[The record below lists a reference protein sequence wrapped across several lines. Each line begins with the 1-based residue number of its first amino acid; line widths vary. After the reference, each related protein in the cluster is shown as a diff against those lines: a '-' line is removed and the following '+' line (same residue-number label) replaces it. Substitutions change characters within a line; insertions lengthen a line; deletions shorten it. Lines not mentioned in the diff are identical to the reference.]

1 MFTSFCLLNLNRSF
15 RSDPTLFF
23 SLCSRV
29 SVSWLTIFLLT
40 LLPTIKKR
48 YKNKLRSD
56 PSAQKCLLV
65 KTYPSI
71 KVRSPA
77 GWAVF
82 QTSEAFLTRPA
93 GSGLTQ
99 GLLPGRPPKGTTTSV
114 CQYKGAVRTLKPK
127 QPVMSRAVI
136 ISGQVWVSPDVLNQ
150 TASLP
155 VYLQRF
161 PQIFRLCLLHRR
173 RFGQTQELLK
183 VLFPPSTINRVHVSC
198 SPARPENFLSSWTE
212 VLWRPMKVLPKGSQ
226 IRPWTPVAP
235 PIVLPLF
242 RHWYAEVTRQK
253 RPGFMVM
260 ITSTAD
266 VTAPL
271 FVCF

>member
-1 MFTSFCLLNLNRSF
+1 MIKKFFIN
-15 RSDPTLFF
+15 TLANN
-23 SLCSRV
+23 
-29 SVSWLTIFLLT
+29 
-40 LLPTIKKR
+40 KKR

-56 PSAQKCLLV
+56 PSAHQKCLLV

-93 GSGLTQ
+93 GSGLTR

-127 QPVMSRAVI
+127 QPVMYRAVI

-161 PQIFRLCLLHRR
+161 PQIFRRCLLHRR
-173 RFGQTQELLK
+173 RFSQTQELLK

-226 IRPWTPVAP
+226 IQPWTPVAP
-235 PIVLPLF
+235 PTVFSTLICRGHQTEAPWIHGDDHIYSRCYCTIICLFLTVVVRPRNGHAWPLL
-242 RHWYAEVTRQK
+242 
-253 RPGFMVM
+253 
-260 ITSTAD
+260 
-266 VTAPL
+266 L
-271 FVCF
+271 FLYKNI